1 MNTIDF
7 AMSIMIVLLV
17 IGFGLEATNIL
28 HEKTR
33 NAFYAFEAKVKAE
46 KCAALID
53 SFYANSGGKFTELK
67 TECHTE
73 NEIIKAAKNGF
84 VKNSLSIAPAKKI
97 SADGRGAVIEVEV
110 EAHYAG

>member
-7 AMSIMIVLLV
+7 TLSIMIVLLA
-17 IGFGLEATNIL
+17 IGFGLEATKAV

-33 NAFYAFEAKVKAE
+33 DAFYAFEAKVAAE

-53 SFYANSGGKFTELK
+53 SFYANGGGKFIELE
-67 TECHTE
+67 TECHAKDEKIQAT
-73 NEIIKAAKNGF
+73 KNGF
-84 VKNSLSIAPAKKI
+84 IKNSLSIAPAKKI
-97 SADGRGAVIEVEV
+97 SANENGVVIEVEV